1 MVDHCGNT
9 CIKLPL
15 LPTEVLPAVLYIGSS
30 ELPELLDEP
39 PELLDE
45 PPELPEE
52 LIGQLKVGGR
62 MVVPVGSF
70 FQELYLITRTDSGYD
85 RKALFP
91 VRFVPMVHGEDR

>member
-52 LIGQLKVGGR
+52 L
-62 MVVPVGSF
+62 S
-70 FQELYLITRTDSGYD
+70 TRSGIN
-85 RKALFP
+85 AME
-91 VRFVPMVHGEDR
+91 MVHETRFDGMSATLADQPVT